1 MLTQSLKSKVENLW
15 DKFWSGG
22 IANPL
27 NAIEQ
32 ITYLLFMKQLDEL
45 DSKRKTDFE
54 EGYADKYESIFDG
67 KFIPPGAEKDS
78 EGVEKET
85 LRWSSFKRLPADDM
99 LRHVQTLVFPFIKTL
114 GGDKSHFTKH
124 MDNAVFIIPKSSL
137 LVEAVKTIDE
147 IYDELKAQNRFI
159 DAQGDFYE
167 MLLKQLSGAGKN
179 GQFRTP
185 THLIEM
191 IVELVEPQLGH
202 RIADPACGSAGFLLG
217 AYKYIVSQYSSDK
230 EKDENGFIR
239 GSKADKLTDERLRKT
254 LESET
259 FYGFD
264 IDSTMIRIGLMNL
277 MMHGIKQPQIDYK
290 DTLSKGYN
298 EDGVYDIVIA
308 NPPFTGSVD
317 KGDINETFELDT
329 TKSELLF
336 LERIYKMLRIGGTA
350 GVVVPQGVLF
360 GGGKVFK
367 QARQILLDRCELK
380 AVISMPT
387 GFFKPY
393 TGVAT
398 AVLVFTKGGETENV
412 WFYDMKSD
420 GFSLDDKRNE
430 LFTKNGE
437 RNFGDLH
444 DVLLEYRKEQKN
456 SDRKEKHFIVPKK
469 EIEEN
474 GFDLSF
480 NKYYEEVYV
489 EKVYDKPEVILDKL
503 DGLEN
508 VIQSGLKEIRELI
521 K

>member
-1 MLTQSLKSKVENLW
+1 MLTKELKNKVQSLW

-27 NAIEQ
+27 QAIEQ

-45 DSKRKTDFE
+45 DRDRQKE
-54 EGYADKYESIFDG
+54 NGYKSIFQG
-67 KFIPPGAEKDS
+67 NYIPPGADRES
-78 EGVEKET
+78 EGIEKET
-85 LRWSSFKRLPADDM
+85 LRWSSFKTLPADDM
-99 LRHVQTLVFPFIKTL
+99 LRHIQTLVFPFIKTI
-114 GGDKSHFTKH
+114 GDANSHFVKH

-137 LVEAVKTIDE
+137 LLEAVKTIDE
-147 IYDELKAQNRFI
+147 IYDDLKAENRFI

-167 MLLKQLSGAGKN
+167 YLLNQLSGAGKN

-185 THLIEM
+185 THIIEM
-191 IVELVEPQLGH
+191 IVELVEPQIEH
-202 RIADPACGSAGFLLG
+202 KIADPACGSAGFLLG

-239 GSKADKLTDERLRKT
+239 GSSPDLLKDKKLKKK

-277 MMHGIKQPQIDYK
+277 MMHGIKEPKIEYK

-298 EDGVYDIVIA
+298 EDGVYDIIIA

-317 KGDINETFELDT
+317 KEDINETFELDT

-350 GVVVPQGVLF
+350 GVVIPQGVLF
-360 GGGKVFK
+360 GSSNVFK
-367 QARQILLDRCELK
+367 QAREILVNRCELK
-380 AVISMPT
+380 AVISMPS
-387 GFFKPY
+387 GFFRPY

-412 WFYDMKSD
+412 WFYDMLSD
-420 GFSLDDKRNE
+420 GYSLGDKRNE
-430 LFTKNGE
+430 LYTKE
-437 RNFGDLH
+437 DKRDFGDLH
-444 DVLLEYRKEQKN
+444 KVIEEFKN
-456 SDRKEKHFIVPKK
+456 PKKNTDRKKRSFLIPKK
-469 EIEEN
+469 EIVTK

-480 NKYYEEVYV
+480 NKYFIEVFIEKEYEEPKKII
-489 EKVYDKPEVILDKL
+489 EKL
-503 DGLEN
+503 DQIEADIL
-508 VIQSGLKEIRELI
+508 SGIKELKGIF